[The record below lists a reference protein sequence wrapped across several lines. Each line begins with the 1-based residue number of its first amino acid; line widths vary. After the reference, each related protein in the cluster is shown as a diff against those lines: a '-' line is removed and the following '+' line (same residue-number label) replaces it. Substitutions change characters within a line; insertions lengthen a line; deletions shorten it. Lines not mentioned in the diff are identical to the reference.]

1 MKKLFFLYFFLLMGT
16 SLWSQNLVREKWQYR
31 LDDKVITHKEVK
43 QLYKKV
49 PQAHQYFKKA
59 QTQLR
64 ISSGLIL
71 LGAAFTGER
80 IGRLTATG
88 EITWNK
94 AGIGLGV
101 LGLGIV
107 SSIGLNKK
115 YDKAVTIYNQQK
127 SKKTSFTLKTS
138 TRGLGVTIQ
147 F

>member
-59 QTQLR
+59 QTKLR

>member
-138 TRGLGVTIQ
+138 TSGLGVTIQ